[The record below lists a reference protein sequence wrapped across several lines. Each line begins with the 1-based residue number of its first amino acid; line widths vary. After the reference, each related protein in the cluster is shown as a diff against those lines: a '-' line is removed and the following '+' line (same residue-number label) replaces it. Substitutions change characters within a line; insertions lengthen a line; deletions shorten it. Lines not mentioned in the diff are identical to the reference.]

1 MKKFLSMRFWLLI
14 SGIAILFSCTPQ
26 KTENTE
32 LPMSYTRGIGVY
44 PGDPDEYLAP
54 EMNKD
59 YTYRNIALHR
69 AVYQSSSYDFN
80 LTSQLLT
87 DGILCDEEPNIL
99 ITRTPE
105 GELPKREKEWAI
117 DAGEYTRNILMG
129 EDTFIEYEWTGQM
142 ISAQSIT
149 LKGSLAYD
157 AEKAINGYEIIV
169 WTSADGTNWF
179 DAAKIESSGLPGE
192 ATSWK
197 AHSDPNKTT
206 EQATLPTR
214 SLNLNIDLE
223 TSKPFKHFKL
233 ELKMPGAAHWTFT
246 EIQFKDKQQQ
256 VLNTL
261 PSQVF
266 NSAWMSAE
274 GDEQWVYVDLGT
286 KATFDLVKLYWIHRP
301 TKAQIETSD
310 DAENWTQLAELPS
323 DQGVTD
329 SIACAGLA
337 RYVRILMQQ
346 PDESGKYVLS
356 EMEVFGKEG
365 LVANPTKRVAH
376 TDRLLSLNGGDWRL
390 ERASQVKEVGEDI
403 STTAFDASSWI
414 AATVPGTVLTSY
426 INIGAV
432 PNPNF
437 EDNLMMISESYFN
450 DDFWYRTEFNL
461 PNSYQGKNIFLN
473 FDGINW
479 KADVFLN
486 GKKVDRIEG
495 AFIRGLKDVTSDL
508 KPGKNVLAVRVIH
521 NAHYGAVKEKNE
533 INTDFNGGI
542 LGADNPTFHA
552 SIGWDWIS
560 TVRGRNMGIWNNV
573 FLSTADKVTVQDP
586 LLLTKLALPD
596 TLATLTPS
604 VFVTNHDDQDVHA
617 VLSGFVG
624 DIQFEKEIDLKAGSQ
639 QEISFSPQELAQLR
653 DQRLNLWWPNG
664 YGTPYLY
671 KAGFTVK
678 VNGTVS
684 DQLIYQA
691 GIRQMDYEDVDT
703 QLKLYVNGKRYI
715 PLGGNWG
722 FSEHNLNYRAR
733 EYDIAVRYHQ
743 DMHFNM
749 IRNWVGQIG
758 DEPFYE
764 ACDKYGVMVWQDF
777 WLANPADGPDPDD
790 ESMFMFNAKDYVK
803 RIRNH
808 ASIALYCGRNE
819 GYPTATLDKAFREFV
834 AELHPDMVYFSSSA
848 DDGVSGHGPYNA
860 LSAEEYFKRVPVKFH
875 SERGMPNVMNYES
888 MARTI
893 RPDHLWPQSGKW
905 GQHDYTMEGAQRG
918 ASFNQLIETGF
929 GKPKNAKQFTEL
941 AQWINYN
948 GYRAMYESANV
959 NRLGLIIW
967 MSHPCWPSM
976 VWQTYDYYFE
986 PTAAY
991 FGAKKAC
998 EPIHIQWNAAT
1009 DSIEIVN
1016 LYKGDLQGLVAE
1028 LTIRD
1033 MQGAIV
1039 FTKLEKDLNI
1049 ANDSTTPCMALGE
1062 DESPTTVSY
1071 VCLKLYDAN
1080 QQLISE
1086 NFYIRSK
1093 DVNDYQELKRLKPA
1107 ELSCKMSYTEQQR
1120 QWHGKVTVTNKSN
1133 FPALMIRL
1141 NVLGGDDEQI
1151 LPMMYSDNYFSLMP
1165 GETKEVTLQWAD
1177 RDSRGKKAKVMVSA
1191 YNVEEFSAKI
1201 SY

>member
-1 MKKFLSMRFWLLI
+1 MKKFLPMRFCVLLI
-14 SGIAILFSCTPQ
+14 GLTSLYGCTPQ
-26 KTENTE
+26 KNESTT
-32 LPMSYTRGIGVY
+32 LPESYTRGIGVY
-44 PGDPDEYLAP
+44 PGDPNEYMAP
-54 EMNKD
+54 EMGKD
-59 YTYRNIALHR
+59 YSYRNIALHR
-69 AVYQSSSYDFN
+69 AAYQSSSYDFN

-87 DGILCDEEPNIL
+87 DGILCTEDPNIL
-99 ITRTPE
+99 ITKTPD

-129 EDTFIEYEWTGQM
+129 EDTFIEYEWTGQTVP
-142 ISAQSIT
+142 AKQIT

-169 WTSADGTNWF
+169 RTSAEGTDWEE
-179 DAAKIESSGLPGE
+179 AAKIVSSGLPGD
-192 ATSWK
+192 ATLYR
-197 AHSDPNKTT
+197 AQSDPNKAT
-206 EQATLPTR
+206 ERATLPTR
-214 SLNLNIDLE
+214 SINMDIDLN
-223 TSKPFKHFKL
+223 TTKPFKKFRL
-233 ELKMPGAAHWTFT
+233 ELKLAGAAYWTFT
-246 EIQFKDKQQQ
+246 EIQFKDKNQQ
-256 VLNTL
+256 VMNTL
-261 PSQVF
+261 PSQTF
-266 NSAWMSAE
+266 NSAWMSANGE
-274 GDEQWVYVDLGT
+274 EQWVYVDLGT
-286 KATFDLVKLYWIHRP
+286 KASFDLVKLHWLHKP
-301 TKAQIETSD
+301 AKAQLEISD
-310 DAENWTQLAELPS
+310 DAENWTLLTDLPE
-323 DQGVTD
+323 DQNLTD
-329 SIACAGLA
+329 SIPCEGLA
-337 RYVRILMQQ
+337 QYVRVLMQQ
-346 PDESGKYVLS
+346 PDESGKFVLS
-356 EMEVFGKEG
+356 ELEVFGKEG
-365 LVANPTKRVAH
+365 LVANPTKRPAI
-376 TDRLLSLNGGDWRL
+376 TDQQATLNGGDWKL
-390 ERASQVKEVGEDI
+390 ERASQVKDKGETI
-403 STTAFDASSWI
+403 SSSDFDASSWI

-437 EDNLMMISESYFN
+437 EDNIFMISESFFN
-450 DDFWYRTEFNL
+450 DDFWYRTEFDV

-486 GKKVDRIEG
+486 GKKIDRIEG
-495 AFIRGLKDVTSDL
+495 AFIRSQKNISSNVQ
-508 KPGKNVLAVRVIH
+508 PGKNVLAVRIVH

-533 INTDFNGGI
+533 KNTDYNGGI

-573 FLSTADKVTVQDP
+573 YLTSADKITIEDP

-596 TLATLTPS
+596 TLATITPS

-617 VLSGFVG
+617 VLSGWVG
-624 DIQFEKEIDLKAGSQ
+624 DIRFEKEVDLKGGSKE
-639 QEISFSPQELAQLR
+639 EISFSPEEFKQLK

-671 KAGFTVK
+671 KAGFMVK
-678 VNGTVS
+678 VDNTVS
-684 DQLIYQA
+684 DQLTYLA

-703 QLKLYVNGKRYI
+703 QLKLYVNGQRFI

-722 FSEHNLNYRAR
+722 FSEHNLNYRSR
-733 EYDIAVRYHQ
+733 EYDIAVKYHK

-749 IRNWVGQIG
+749 IRDWVGQIG

-764 ACDKYGVMVWQDF
+764 ACDKYGIMVWQDF

-790 ESMFMFNAKDYVK
+790 ESMFMRNAKDYVK

-808 ASIALYCGRNE
+808 ASIGLYCGRNE
-819 GYPTATLDKAFREFV
+819 GYPTPTLDKALREYV
-834 AELHPDMVYFSSSA
+834 AALHPDMVYFSSSA

-875 SERGMPNVMNYES
+875 SERGMPNVMSYES

-918 ASFNQLIETGF
+918 ASFNQLIEDGF
-929 GKPKNAKQFTEL
+929 GKIKDAKQFTEL

-998 EPIHIQWNAAT
+998 EPVHIQWNAAT

-1016 LYKGDLQGLVAE
+1016 LNCGDLQGLVAE

-1033 MQGAIV
+1033 MNGKIIS
-1039 FTKLEKDLNI
+1039 TKQQKDLNI
-1049 ANDSTTPCMALGE
+1049 SNDSTTPCMAIGE

-1071 VCLKLYDAN
+1071 VCLKLYDAD
-1080 QQLISE
+1080 QQLLSE
-1086 NFYIRSK
+1086 NFYLRSQEA
-1093 DVNDYQELKRLKPA
+1093 NNYQELKKLPKA
-1107 ELSCKMSYTEQQR
+1107 NLSSKMSYTELNR
-1120 QWHGKVTVTNKSN
+1120 EWSGKVTITNKSDV
-1133 FPALMIRL
+1133 PALMIRL
-1141 NVLGGDDEQI
+1141 NVVGSDGEQI
-1151 LPMMYSDNYFSLMP
+1151 LPMIYSDNYFSLMP
-1165 GETKEVTLQWAD
+1165 DESKEVTLQWAD
-1177 RDSRGKKAKVMVSA
+1177 RDTRGKKAKVMISG
-1191 YNVEEFSAKI
+1191 YNVEEHNAKI
-1201 SY
+1201 TY